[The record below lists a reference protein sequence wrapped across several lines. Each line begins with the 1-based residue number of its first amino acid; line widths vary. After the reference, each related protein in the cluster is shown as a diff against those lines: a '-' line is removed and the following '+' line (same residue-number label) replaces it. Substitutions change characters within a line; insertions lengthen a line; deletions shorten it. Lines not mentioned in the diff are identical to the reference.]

1 MTMAL
6 RRWHMLP
13 ALAVALTLTVA
24 GCSDDGGADSADT
37 GADVS
42 LLGEANAAT
51 GTPVEIAFPT
61 TGASAAAYT
70 HETEVAE
77 ATVKYINEY
86 LGGINGHPITLTICE
101 DGLQAAKA
109 RECAN
114 KAVGSKAVA
123 VVGGTPSSPDMIA
136 GVTSPAGV
144 PFFTTNG
151 GSDKSMT
158 LPNTYVLSNTPGGLV
173 GLPAAM
179 TKEAGAKKAALITI
193 DAPIATGAIKA
204 LGPLAFG
211 NAGVQMDLVAVP
223 PGTADMTPQV
233 QAALDGGAGF
243 FQVLGDESFC
253 VAAFRAMRTLGAD
266 QPILTVNN
274 CATKKVADQVP
285 GGLEGIKVQIGDDLS
300 PDAADTKLFKAV
312 LSKYGAAGK
321 EDGASAFRSLVAFQR
336 ALSGMQGDVTRE
348 SIAARLN
355 AQPEPA
361 EIPISAGLKFQ
372 CGSKPVVV
380 APNICTGG
388 VLVGT
393 ADKDGNFSGIK
404 PYEVAKLLAPPS
416 R

>member
-1 MTMAL
+1 MTRSV
-6 RRWHMLP
+6 RRWQALP
-13 ALAVALTLTVA
+13 AAAVALTMVMA
-24 GCSDDGGADSADT
+24 GCSDADDDSSGDTAADL
-37 GADVS
+37 S
-42 LLGEANAAT
+42 LLGEVNAAT
-51 GTPVEIAFPT
+51 GAPIEIAFPT

-70 HETEVAE
+70 HETEVAN

-86 LGGINGHPITLTICE
+86 LGGINGHPITLTVCE
-101 DGLQAAKA
+101 DALQAAKA

-114 KAVGSKAVA
+114 KAVGSKDVA
-123 VVGGTPSSPDMIA
+123 VVGGTPSSPDTTA
-136 GVTSPAGV
+136 AVTSPAGLA
-144 PFFTTNG
+144 FFTTNG

-193 DAPIATGAIKA
+193 DAPIATGSIKA

-211 NAGVQMDLVAVP
+211 NAGVEMDLVAVP
-223 PGTADMTPQV
+223 PGTADMTPQI

-266 QPILTVNN
+266 QPVLTVNN
-274 CATKKVADQVP
+274 CATTKVAEQVP

-312 LSKYGAAGK
+312 LSKYGAEGK

-336 ALSGMQGDVTRE
+336 ALSGMQGDVTRK
-348 SIAARLN
+348 SIIDRLN

-393 ADKDGNFSGIK
+393 AGKDGTFSDIK
-404 PYEVAKLLAPPS
+404 PYEVAELLTPPS
-416 R
+416 Q